1 MCLKHGKVFFSTHV
15 DRFQMCQLSNVSG
28 WPFAEANLSSEVSQ
42 PDYDLGQGKG
52 EKREPVPVSSVVLA
66 FFLI

>member
-1 MCLKHGKVFFSTHV
+1 M

-28 WPFAEANLSSEVSQ
+28 WPFAEANLSSEVSTFSQ

>member
-1 MCLKHGKVFFSTHV
+1 M

-28 WPFAEANLSSEVSQ
+28 WPFAEANLSSEVSTFSQ

-52 EKREPVPVSSVVLA
+52 VAELHNVNVFTQTK
-66 FFLI
+66 I